1 MSHSHELSGCVCCS
15 MSRRGFLA
23 GCATCAGAMVI
34 PIAGKVA
41 LAAGPKTKRVR
52 VVYSLHADVQPGP
65 DWPNVGFDFKPVME
79 KMTAALSEGC
89 PEIEFIPT
97 MATGE
102 DQAKEILSK
111 DAEANIDGY
120 VVLQMNCWNRVV
132 QTLVTSGKPVLYADF
147 LYAGSGGFLVYT
159 AGFLRQAA
167 PNFGFIG
174 SSQFA
179 DVVEAA
185 KCFSAIEKADQFGAA
200 VAKVRVARTKVAGSQ
215 ECKADKLAVLSPS
228 EWKEKM
234 KQSKILTVGGEGWQG
249 PKPVIEELGVQVM
262 EIPYAEV
269 NDAWKAADKDQA
281 RQVADMWEKRAK
293 TVAGV
298 SRETLE
304 TSAAMYLGQKAVLK
318 KHGAD
323 AITTNCL
330 GGFYGGHIHA
340 YPCLGFH
347 ELCNEGFVGAC
358 ENDLVSTATMVAL
371 KNLTG
376 GRTGFISDPVIDIA
390 NRQIIYAHCVAPNR
404 AFGPEGEDNP
414 IEILTH
420 SEDRQ
425 GASVRSLLPL
435 GYMTTTVELASHRK
449 ELLFHRGKAVA
460 NIIEDRACR
469 TKLAVEPDG
478 DLEKLFT
485 QWDQFGWHRVTV
497 YGDLK
502 EPLFEIAR
510 MLNWKITEEA

>member
-97 MATGE
+97 LATGE
-102 DQAKEILSK
+102 DQAKEILAK
-111 DAEANIDGY
+111 DAAANIDGY

-215 ECKADKLAVLSPS
+215 ECKADKLAMLTPS
-228 EWKEKM
+228 E
-234 KQSKILTVGGEGWQG
+234 
-249 PKPVIEELGVQVM
+249 
-262 EIPYAEV
+262 
-269 NDAWKAADKDQA
+269 
-281 RQVADMWEKRAK
+281 
-293 TVAGV
+293 
-298 SRETLE
+298 
-304 TSAAMYLGQKAVLK
+304 
-318 KHGAD
+318 
-323 AITTNCL
+323 
-330 GGFYGGHIHA
+330 
-340 YPCLGFH
+340 
-347 ELCNEGFVGAC
+347 
-358 ENDLVSTATMVAL
+358 
-371 KNLTG
+371 
-376 GRTGFISDPVIDIA
+376 
-390 NRQIIYAHCVAPNR
+390 
-404 AFGPEGEDNP
+404 
-414 IEILTH
+414 
-420 SEDRQ
+420 
-425 GASVRSLLPL
+425 
-435 GYMTTTVELASHRK
+435 
-449 ELLFHRGKAVA
+449 
-460 NIIEDRACR
+460 
-469 TKLAVEPDG
+469 
-478 DLEKLFT
+478 
-485 QWDQFGWHRVTV
+485 
-497 YGDLK
+497 
-502 EPLFEIAR
+502 
-510 MLNWKITEEA
+510 